1 MAEGP
6 LHLLLFQIKFQQ
18 LTVKYPKTS
27 RCSHQASKIK
37 AIKAI
42 FQADAGAPAAPS
54 PKFKSSPPKKR
65 KKVAVE
71 TF

>member
-18 LTVKYPKTS
+18 FTVKYLKTS
-27 RCSHQASKIK
+27 HCFHQASKIE

-42 FQADAGAPAAPS
+42 FQDDASALLLHHPS
-54 PKFKSSPPKKR
+54 LRVHPPKKR